1 MRTYCTVFDKYYLYQ
16 GCSLYNSL
24 TKVTTDF
31 TLHALC
37 LDDISY
43 ETILKLGNSNF
54 VPISISEIMSDD
66 VVGLRART
74 TYPQFCWACQ
84 PLVCEL
90 VLDRLQADMVTYLE
104 ADSLFFSDPEVLF
117 EEMGDKSVT
126 LAPHNFPADQDQSKT
141 AGTYITH
148 FNAFRNDECGRNV
161 LNEWKSNC
169 FLYDKDNPPSF
180 RPGQLLMDEWPDKF
194 DCVHVLQNI
203 GAGVA
208 PWNVESRTLKLVND
222 KLYFDEIAVVFYHFH
237 KYART
242 VDGRHD
248 LGDYK
253 ISINTISLVY
263 QEYVKS
269 IDLAKQQIKKVN
281 DVFNYIRLVD
291 SPMTISQLLFSFS
304 VDNLLKYLRQVK
316 LIWMGRYNVITN
328 EQIYAEQDV

>member
-1 MRTYCTVFDKYYLYQ
+1 MRNYCTVFDKYYLYQ
-16 GCSLYNSL
+16 GCALYNSL

-31 TLHALC
+31 ILYALC
-37 LDDISY
+37 LDELSY
-43 ETILKLGNSNF
+43 ETILKLNNSNF
-54 VPISISEIMSDD
+54 VPIVLSEIMSEE
-66 VVGLRART
+66 VIKLRART

-90 VLDRLQADMVTYLE
+90 VLDKFKAEMVTYLE

-117 EEMGDKSVT
+117 NEMGEKSVT

-148 FNAFRNDECGRNV
+148 FNAFRNDECGRNI
-161 LNEWKSNC
+161 LNEWKRNC

-208 PWNVESRTLKLVND
+208 PWNVESESLKLVND
-222 KLYFDEIAVVFYHFH
+222 KLYFNEIAVVFYHFH

-253 ISINTISLVY
+253 ISTNTIALVY
-263 QEYVKS
+263 QEYARS
-269 IDLAKQQIKKVN
+269 IDLAKQQVAKMN
-281 DVFNYIRLVD
+281 NTFDYIRLVD
-291 SPMTISQLLFSFS
+291 SPITLRRLLSSFS
-304 VDNLLKYLRQVK
+304 VNNLLKYLRLMK

-328 EQIYAEQDV
+328 EKMYAE